1 MYKVKIPILMTHCL
15 IIGKKTFFHC
25 LVVCRGIFFTYQ
37 NRKKVGKHCFRH
49 FPEHFC
55 FWSLVPLRTPELS
68 LTSRSPTDILVSW
81 QPLPPKLS
89 RGRVSAYR
97 LSYRTATDE
106 QVISV
111 ELPVPSENCTQYLL
125 QALQPD
131 TIYLIR
137 MSASTRV
144 GWSQPSAWNS
154 HRTPKTSSATGETTI
169 YLHLARNYLFCD
181 ATPSKR
187 WRVFAGMP

>member
-1 MYKVKIPILMTHCL
+1 MTQPATSWTIWSQRETTHFISL
-15 IIGKKTFFHC
+15 PT
-25 LVVCRGIFFTYQ
+25 CRWAPVACQSRSRSTRWRMVSLWTSRQSQ
-37 NRKKVGKHCFRH
+37 NLH
-49 FPEHFC
+49 FPENSPCKMC
-55 FWSLVPLRTPELS
+55 FSSLVPLRTPELS

-97 LSYRTATDE
+97 LSYRTATDD

-125 QALQPD
+125 QGLQPD

-154 HRTPKTSSATGETTI
+154 HRTPKTSSTTGER
-169 YLHLARNYLFCD
+169 RNLEQPYFG
-181 ATPSKR
+181 P
-187 WRVFAGMP
+187 

>member
-1 MYKVKIPILMTHCL
+1 M
-15 IIGKKTFFHC
+15 
-25 LVVCRGIFFTYQ
+25 
-37 NRKKVGKHCFRH
+37 
-49 FPEHFC
+49 C

-68 LTSRSPTDILVSW
+68 LTSRSPTNILVSW

-106 QVISV
+106 QLISV

-125 QALQPD
+125 QGLQPD

-144 GWSQPSAWNS
+144 GWSQPSAWSS
-154 HRTPKTSSATGETTI
+154 HRTPKTSSATGER
-169 YLHLARNYLFCD
+169 LRARLPSFGSETLVLWYYTLKKNRGFLQRRSKCD
-181 ATPSKR
+181 SGPQNQ
-187 WRVFAGMP
+187 RVNK